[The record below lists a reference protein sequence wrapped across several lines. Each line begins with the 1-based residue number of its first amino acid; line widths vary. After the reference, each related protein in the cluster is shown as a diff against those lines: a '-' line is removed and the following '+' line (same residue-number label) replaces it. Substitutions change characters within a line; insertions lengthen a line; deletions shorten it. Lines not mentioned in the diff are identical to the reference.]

1 MNLCEFSDKMK
12 QYGSTVYNLGYPH
25 LRQGQSIV
33 IAAGKIF
40 GTKADGIVN
49 DCFYND
55 GKINSYIEELYR
67 RVGEKYK
74 FPKNMPNVKDNEYW
88 KPAIPPNIEDLVK
101 EFLTCGGIITGVYYN
116 GRNLEYELSG
126 FAKSGNGILT
136 KDEKGNVIL
145 KTRYNTVDEIWSF
158 EDIVDVSNRWAYDYR
173 DQYNKDRWAENYLNK
188 Q

>member
-1 MNLCEFSDKMK
+1 MNLSEFSEKMK
-12 QYGSTVYNLGYPH
+12 QYGSVVYNLGYPH

-67 RVGEKYK
+67 RVGDKYK
-74 FPKNMPNVKDNEYW
+74 FPKDIPSVREKEYW
-88 KPAIPPNIEDLVK
+88 NPVIVPSIEDLVK
-101 EFLTCGGIITGVYYN
+101 DFLMCGGLVTGVYYN
-116 GRNLEYELSG
+116 GSNLEYELRG

-145 KTRYNTVDEIWSF
+145 KTRYDTVDEIKSF
-158 EDIVDVSNRWAYDYR
+158 ADIVDVSNRWTYDYR
-173 DQYNKDRWAENYLNK
+173 DQYNSDEWAENYLNR